1 MTLDDDVF
9 DNSASQWSNDY
20 DAQMPQDV
28 PNPLLWRILVAPRRP
43 RRKTDS
49 GILIADA
56 ARHNEQL
63 VQHVGQVVAM
73 GELAFKSDV
82 FKDMQNIPKVG
93 DWVVYGRYAGQPMIY
108 KDYRFLIVNDKE
120 LLMTVSNPEDL
131 RVYL

>member
-1 MTLDDDVF
+1 MTPDDDVF
-9 DNSASQWSNDY
+9 DNSTSEWTNDY
-20 DAQMPQDV
+20 DAPMPDDV

-43 RRKTDS
+43 RRKTES
-49 GILIADA
+49 GILIADL

-63 VQHVGQVVAM
+63 VQHVGQVVAI
-73 GELAFKSDV
+73 GELAYKSDL
-82 FKDMQNIPKVG
+82 FKDMKNVPKVG

-108 KDYRFLIVNDKE
+108 KGFRFLIVNDKE